1 MGPSI
6 YLGVQGYGCI
16 RAEDKDRFAHRF
28 RQDDSVCC
36 YAVCNK
42 GRYAIQNRL
51 QEGQAYHLTIR
62 QGTVTQAVLTR
73 PDAQGVIN
81 AISGNSIT
89 VDGMHLPCRAV
100 FEIRTRAGGAVVLP
114 CFLTGRIVGSY
125 AQVFGGVAY
134 IRPAPQM
141 YHPPVHGVPGQ
152 RTLQNLLRTA
162 LMPVGTALYVYGGG
176 WNRQD
181 TGSGNTAMHIGLPQ
195 SWIDFFDRQNACY
208 TYRNDSNPAHSYYPT
223 GGWNQYGYAGLD
235 CSGYLGWTLYNT
247 LHTESASVSDCDGY
261 VAPAAEFA
269 HTLVQRAWGTLS
281 RQDCGNGLQEPSS
294 FRPSDI
300 FSMDGHVWLCIGPCR
315 DGSIVIAHSTPSPS
329 KTDCKGGGVQL
340 SALNPASDADKDC
353 QAYRLAERFMQRY
366 SRWSARYQAQL
377 LPYSVYGK
385 LSENPHTGL
394 FQWNDFLSDK
404 EGVRGQFAEEILQIE
419 N

>member
-6 YLGVQGYGCI
+6 YLGVQGYGCA

-36 YAVCNK
+36 YAVCDK

-62 QGTVTQAVLTR
+62 QGTATQAILSR
-73 PDAQGVIN
+73 PDAQGVIH
-81 AISGNSIT
+81 AVSGNSIT

-114 CFLTGRIVGSY
+114 CFLTDRIVGSY
-125 AQVFGGVAY
+125 AQVFGGAAY
-134 IRPAPQM
+134 IRPAPRM
-141 YHPPVHGVPGQ
+141 YHPPVHGIPGR

-176 WNRQD
+176 WNWQD

-195 SWIDFFDRQNACY
+195 SWIDSFDCQNACY
-208 TYRNDSNPAHSYYPT
+208 TYRSDSNPAHSYYPT

-261 VAPAAEFA
+261 VTPAAEFA
-269 HTLVQRAWGTLS
+269 HTLAQRAWGTLS

-294 FRPSDI
+294 FRPGDI

-329 KTDCKGGGVQL
+329 KTDCRGGGVQL
-340 SALNPASDADKDC
+340 SALNPARDADKDC

-366 SRWSARYQAQL
+366 PRWSARYQVQL

-394 FQWNDFLSDK
+394 FRWNDFLSDK
-404 EGVRGQFAEEILQIE
+404 EGVREQFAKEILQIE

>member
-62 QGTVTQAVLTR
+62 QGTVTQAILTR

-81 AISGNSIT
+81 AVSGNSIT
-89 VDGMHLPCRAV
+89 LDGMHLPCRAV

-114 CFLTGRIVGSY
+114 YFLTGRIVGSY
-125 AQVFGGVAY
+125 AQVFGRVAY

-162 LMPVGTALYVYGGG
+162 LMPVGIALYVYGGG

-195 SWIDFFDRQNACY
+195 SWIDFFDRQNTCY
-208 TYRNDSNPAHSYYPT
+208 AYRNDSNPAHSYYPT

-269 HTLVQRAWGTLS
+269 HTLVQRAWGTPFPSGLRQRPAGAVLVPSRRYLQHGRSCVAVHRSLS
-281 RQDCGNGLQEPSS
+281 GRQHCH
-294 FRPSDI
+294 R
-300 FSMDGHVWLCIGPCR
+300 
-315 DGSIVIAHSTPSPS
+315 
-329 KTDCKGGGVQL
+329 
-340 SALNPASDADKDC
+340 ALYA
-353 QAYRLAERFMQRY
+353 LAQ
-366 SRWSARYQAQL
+366 
-377 LPYSVYGK
+377 
-385 LSENPHTGL
+385 
-394 FQWNDFLSDK
+394 
-404 EGVRGQFAEEILQIE
+404 
-419 N
+419 

>member
-62 QGTVTQAVLTR
+62 QGTVTQAVLSR

-81 AISGNSIT
+81 AVSGNSIT

-152 RTLQNLLRTA
+152 HTLQNLLRTA
-162 LMPVGTALYVYGGG
+162 LMPVGIALYVYGGG

-195 SWIDFFDRQNACY
+195 SWIDFFDCQNACY
-208 TYRNDSNPAHSYYPT
+208 TYRSDSNPAHSYYPT
-223 GGWNQYGYAGLD
+223 GGWNQYGYSGLD
-235 CSGYLGWTLYNT
+235 LSG
-247 LHTESASVSDCDGY
+247 DGN
-261 VAPAAEFA
+261 
-269 HTLVQRAWGTLS
+269 L
-281 RQDCGNGLQEPSS
+281 
-294 FRPSDI
+294 
-300 FSMDGHVWLCIGPCR
+300 
-315 DGSIVIAHSTPSPS
+315 
-329 KTDCKGGGVQL
+329 
-340 SALNPASDADKDC
+340 
-353 QAYRLAERFMQRY
+353 
-366 SRWSARYQAQL
+366 
-377 LPYSVYGK
+377 
-385 LSENPHTGL
+385 
-394 FQWNDFLSDK
+394 
-404 EGVRGQFAEEILQIE
+404 
-419 N
+419 

>member
-1 MGPSI
+1 
-6 YLGVQGYGCI
+6 
-16 RAEDKDRFAHRF
+16 
-28 RQDDSVCC
+28 
-36 YAVCNK
+36 
-42 GRYAIQNRL
+42 
-51 QEGQAYHLTIR
+51 
-62 QGTVTQAVLTR
+62 
-73 PDAQGVIN
+73 
-81 AISGNSIT
+81 
-89 VDGMHLPCRAV
+89 
-100 FEIRTRAGGAVVLP
+100 
-114 CFLTGRIVGSY
+114 
-125 AQVFGGVAY
+125 
-134 IRPAPQM
+134 M

-181 TGSGNTAMHIGLPQ
+181 TSSGNTAMHIGLPQ

-269 HTLVQRAWGTLS
+269 HTLSQRAWGTLS

-294 FRPSDI
+294 FRPGDI

-315 DGSIVIAHSTPSPS
+315 DGSIVIVHSTPSPS

-353 QAYRLAERFMQRY
+353 QAYRLTERFMQRY

-394 FQWNDFLSDK
+394 FRWNDFLSDK
-404 EGVRGQFAEEILQIE
+404 EGVQEQFAEEILQIE

>member
-73 PDAQGVIN
+73 PDAQDVIN
-81 AISGNSIT
+81 AVSGNSIT

-162 LMPVGTALYVYGGG
+162 LMPVGISLYVYGGG
-176 WNRQD
+176 WNWQD

-261 VAPAAEFA
+261 VTPAAEFA
-269 HTLVQRAWGTLS
+269 HTLAQRAWGTLS

-294 FRPSDI
+294 FRPGDI
-300 FSMDGHVWLCIGPCR
+300 FSVAVHRSLPRRQHCHR
-315 DGSIVIAHSTPSPS
+315 
-329 KTDCKGGGVQL
+329 
-340 SALNPASDADKDC
+340 ALYALAQQN
-353 QAYRLAERFMQRY
+353 RLQRRRRTAQRAQ
-366 SRWSARYQAQL
+366 SR
-377 LPYSVYGK
+377 
-385 LSENPHTGL
+385 E
-394 FQWNDFLSDK
+394 
-404 EGVRGQFAEEILQIE
+404 
-419 N
+419 

>member
-1 MGPSI
+1 MSNKPYKGFEPNWLLTPAPENSYRSI
-6 YLGVQGYGCI
+6 FRWGDPNFFKYPKESLYTLMKEKFQMTDDDFKAYSDDTGFDPVELPDHPVQLAPEHIDALKAIVGEQNLSTTDYDRLSVAYGATAYDLLRLRHKRI
-16 RAEDKDRFAHRF
+16 
-28 RQDDSVCC
+28 DSV
-36 YAVCNK
+36 
-42 GRYAIQNRL
+42 
-51 QEGQAYHLTIR
+51 
-62 QGTVTQAVLTR
+62 
-73 PDAQGVIN
+73 PD
-81 AISGNSIT
+81 
-89 VDGMHLPCRAV
+89 
-100 FEIRTRAGGAVVLP
+100 VVLYP
-114 CFLTGRIVGSY
+114 ETSE
-125 AQVFGGVAY
+125 QVEQIVAY
-134 IRPAPQM
+134 STEHHIP
-141 YHPPVHGVPGQ
+141 
-152 RTLQNLLRTA
+152 
-162 LMPVGTALYVYGGG
+162 LYVYGGG

-181 TGSGNTAMHIGLPQ
+181 TGSGNTAMHIDLPQ

-269 HTLVQRAWGTLS
+269 HTLAQRAWGTLS

-294 FRPSDI
+294 FRPGDI

-385 LSENPHTGL
+385 LSDNPHAGL

>member
-62 QGTVTQAVLTR
+62 QGTVTQALLSR

-81 AISGNSIT
+81 AVSGNSIT

-125 AQVFGGVAY
+125 AQVFGRVAY

-141 YHPPVHGVPGQ
+141 FRPPVHGVPGQ

-162 LMPVGTALYVYGGG
+162 LMPVGIALYVYGGG

-294 FRPSDI
+294 FRPGDI

-329 KTDCKGGGVQL
+329 KTDYKGGGVQL